1 MRGRDKRRERKKVE
15 KSLKKKKKSFDDDD
29 DDDVPLVSSAKGLHV
44 PSSTML
50 ENQER
55 NASLLLERYYLPLA
69 NRFSKGE
76 LRVFHRSPSFFP
88 SYAFV
93 SSSQSKKEKEKYRVQ
108 RLEKGGATVETENG
122 K

>member
-15 KSLKKKKKSFDDDD
+15 KSLKKKKKSFDD

-88 SYAFV
+88 FYTFV
-93 SSSQSKKEKEKYRVQ
+93 SSSQSKKEKEKYRVE
-108 RLEKGGATVETENG
+108 EKIQ
-122 K
+122 